1 MKFLDEAVI
10 FISSGPGGHGAC
22 SFRREKFIPKGGP
35 DGGNGGRGGSIIF
48 EGSNDLNTLIDY
60 RYTQHFR
67 ARRGEGGAGR
77 NRSGKSAEDI
87 IIKVPLGT
95 EIIRED
101 TGEVLL
107 DMQENGKRITMLQG
121 GKGGR
126 GNASFATSVNRAP
139 RQFTNGEEGQE
150 MYVRLRLKVLADVGF
165 LGLPNAGKSTFISKV
180 SNAKPKVADY
190 PFTTLHPNLGMVRF
204 QGTDMV
210 MADLP
215 GLIEGAA
222 EGQGLGHR
230 FLKHLSRCAIQLH
243 LLDATGED
251 PVAAYK
257 DIRAELEKYDDMFES
272 DISKLP
278 EIVAISKTDA
288 LLEEDTLEI
297 KKTVEEGIGKTVIV
311 LSSISGTGLDEVLS
325 LLRDEVVKV
334 RAERLAAEEEEAETE
349 NIDNEDNTDELLHD
363 PLEEGTEI

>member
-48 EGSNDLNTLIDY
+48 EGCKDLNTLIDF

-67 ARRGEGGAGR
+67 ASRGDGGAGR
-77 NRSGKSAEDI
+77 DRHGKAAENI

-101 TGEVLL
+101 TGDILL
-107 DMQENGKRITMLQG
+107 DVSHDGERITMLHG

-126 GNASFATSVNRAP
+126 GNATFASSINRAP
-139 RQFTNGEEGQE
+139 RQFTEGEEGEE
-150 MYVRLRLKVLADVGF
+150 MYVRLRLKLMADVGF

-180 SNAKPKVADY
+180 SNARPKVADY

-222 EGQGLGHR
+222 EGHGLGHR
-230 FLKHLSRCAIQLH
+230 FLKHLSRCAVQLH

-251 PVAAYK
+251 PIGAYK
-257 DIRAELEKYDDMFES
+257 GIRAELAKYDEMFHS
-272 DISKLP
+272 TVSTLP
-278 EIVAISKTDA
+278 EVVALSKVDA
-288 LLEEDTLEI
+288 LTEDVVAELHTQIEKELGR
-297 KKTVEEGIGKTVIV
+297 KVII
-311 LSSISGTGLDEVLS
+311 LSSISGKGVDTILT
-325 LLRDEVVKV
+325 LLKEEVVTLRKQ
-334 RAERLAAEEEEAETE
+334 REIDNPSGEPFDFDDEEPFEHPSEASTEEE
-349 NIDNEDNTDELLHD
+349 
-363 PLEEGTEI
+363 